1 MQLMHRAPTENLRVS
16 ALDTAI
22 ALADEGCQMIV
33 NDVQV
38 GGKDSRIGLAPV
50 KLNEN
55 AQLSRSLNYVIHSL
69 VIRRDRK

>member
-1 MQLMHRAPTENLRVS
+1 MA
-16 ALDTAI
+16 
-22 ALADEGCQMIV
+22 V

-55 AQLSRSLNYVIHSL
+55 VQYVAKPKLRHT
-69 VIRRDRK
+69 